1 MSAAQRSAGSPLQR
15 PWSRKSDSN
24 RRPVLY
30 KGTALPTELNRHI
43 CRAFARLCTRGRTP
57 RGPAATLA
65 VLSNFCGL
73 AMRALLQC
81 LVGGCA
87 IALTVWFGGAPFPIA
102 PKNKCH
108 KQNVA
113 IDVPSGSEP
122 KPALKGAL
130 GIQPG
135 RCEATTDRLLTAMYR
150 GIRPGP
156 SSRLRHTGQLR
167 LVRLARTDT
176 GSYPVARRANR
187 LSWSGFWKGARANVL
202 HAGAGKARNGDPCE
216 S

>member
-1 MSAAQRSAGSPLQR
+1 MSAAPAVKPARGGAVQRSAGSPLQR

-87 IALTVWFGGAPFPIA
+87 IALTVWFGGAPPFQSRRKTNA
-102 PKNKCH
+102 TNK
-108 KQNVA
+108 
-113 IDVPSGSEP
+113 
-122 KPALKGAL
+122 
-130 GIQPG
+130 
-135 RCEATTDRLLTAMYR
+135 T
-150 GIRPGP
+150 
-156 SSRLRHTGQLR
+156 SRLTSPRVLSPSRRSKALSAYSRDGVKPQQTG
-167 LVRLARTDT
+167 
-176 GSYPVARRANR
+176 
-187 LSWSGFWKGARANVL
+187 
-202 HAGAGKARNGDPCE
+202 C
-216 S
+216 